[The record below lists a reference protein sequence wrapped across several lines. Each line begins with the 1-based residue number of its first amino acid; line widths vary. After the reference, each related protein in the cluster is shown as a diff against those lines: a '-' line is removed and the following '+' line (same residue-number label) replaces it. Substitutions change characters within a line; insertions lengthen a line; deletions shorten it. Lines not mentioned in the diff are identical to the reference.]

1 MILQYLFQHIFKFS
15 YDEKQ
20 AKDLDSFQ
28 HIVDELITVIVMYSI
43 YKSSGGGAWSIRSV
57 GVKNTPH
64 HV

>member
-43 YKSSGGGAWSIRSV
+43 YKSSGGVWSIRRV

-64 HV
+64 QV